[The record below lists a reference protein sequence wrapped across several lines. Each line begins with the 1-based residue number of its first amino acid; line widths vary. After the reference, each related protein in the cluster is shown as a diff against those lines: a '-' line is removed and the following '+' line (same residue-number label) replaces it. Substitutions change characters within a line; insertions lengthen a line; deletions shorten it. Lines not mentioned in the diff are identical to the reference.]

1 MRTKIVTLAVVFLT
15 SVSFMSCGND
25 KNDSSSDVTEQV
37 GGEGGEGGGGGAVM
51 SPTEQKAYLE
61 KVAREFMAVTK
72 SDDFKE
78 IGALAKYVKNTY
90 IENYDWDNVEDWAKD
105 CLDAASKQVG
115 VDTMT
120 TEYSG
125 YYYQNYYNKI
135 TTNFESLLLASNFRS
150 RFTASNGKW
159 VRSDADK
166 LEFVFTDQNRQ
177 TCSLKLETSGKVVKV
192 HAAYIK
198 NYTGYKYESKQN
210 GNYNTY
216 ISNSYYDA
224 YDCTIGVP
232 EHIVVTLTQGN
243 NVVVK
248 SEVDI
253 NLSNIV
259 GEEFNLSRSNLTAKC
274 VTTLNNGYT
283 FNVSQ
288 VAYTANS
295 KASVSFAMTKGDQS
309 LVTIAVAGDV
319 SGIPSC
325 NVSAFTRD
333 EVDEDDFNNATMT
346 NGLVKVDIIGKFQM
360 QGTIKNARQFYDYL
374 QDASNND
381 KNEANFRSFINQAN
395 SLADVNVFYDGNS
408 TKQASVKMEVFSN
421 QNWRGEIRWETEPVL
436 CFYDGSSY
444 STFEAFFNDKDFK
457 GLIDSFKN
465 YAQNYAS
472 LIDERIDW

>member
-1 MRTKIVTLAVVFLT
+1 
-15 SVSFMSCGND
+15 MSCGND

-37 GGEGGEGGGGGAVM
+37 GGEGGEGGEGGGDGAVM
-51 SPTEQKAYLE
+51 SPSEQKAYLE
-61 KVAREFMAVTK
+61 KVAREFMAVVK

-78 IGALAKYVKNTY
+78 MGALVKYVKDTY
-90 IENYDWDNVEDWAKD
+90 LEDYDWDDVESWAQD
-105 CLDAASKQVG
+105 CLDAVSKQIG
-115 VDTMT
+115 VDTKT

-125 YYYQNYYNKI
+125 YNYYNYYNTI
-135 TTNFESLLLASNFRS
+135 TTNFESILLASNFCS

-243 NVVVK
+243 NVVVESK
-248 SEVDI
+248 VDI